1 MTCGR
6 PVRTGA
12 RVALGIVLAAI
23 LWLPA
28 AAPAVTSSI
37 TNSLTANI
45 EANATIT
52 VPATTALTVGGTT
65 FNTPFTG
72 TTSLTYK
79 ARTTATGS
87 GGNLTLQVTQDF
99 QAGGPSAAA
108 GNLSYTCGAAG
119 LGTACGATT
128 ASTTMA
134 TNVVTIG
141 TSKCTGGGGSCS
153 ASNPNTV
160 VVTFSIPDVSTIK
173 VGTYNA
179 TVKFTISAT

>member
-1 MTCGR
+1 MTHI
-6 PVRTGA
+6 VRTKA
-12 RVALGIVLAAI
+12 GIPVVLAAI

-28 AAPAVTSSI
+28 AGMAVTSSI

-45 EANATIT
+45 EANASIT
-52 VPATTALTVGGTT
+52 VPATTTLSVSGTT

-72 TTSLTYK
+72 STSLQYK

-119 LGTACGATT
+119 LGTACGTTT
-128 ASTTMA
+128 ASTSTA
-134 TNVVTIG
+134 TTVVTIG

-160 VVTFSIPDVSTIK
+160 LVTFTIPDVSTIK